1 MTPRSLG
8 NFIPVELTAG
18 RRPRLLIIDDQPL
31 MVQALYQVFERDC
44 QVFMGTRGEQALSL
58 CRTHR
63 PDLVLMDVVMPGMD
77 GFEACRNLKADLD
90 TRDIPII
97 FVTAKDDE
105 AAEAKGL
112 DAGAVDFLTKP
123 VNPRIVRARV
133 RTHLMLKL
141 QSDLLRRMVFVDGLT
156 GVFNR
161 RHFDERLEAEWGR
174 ALRNH
179 TELSLLMIDVDHF
192 KAYNDRHGHQAGDAC
207 LREIAKVLRRCIK
220 RSGDIIARFGG
231 EEFACIL
238 PETET
243 ETVMSLACM
252 IEQRIREDV
261 GASASLPDLGSPVT
275 VSIGVATKPAAI
287 DANRFGVSD
296 LLALADQQLYA
307 AKATGRARVLGRALG
322 SDVPLLMVP
331 LTPFASPDADSDT
344 VADPTL

>member
-1 MTPRSLG
+1 
-8 NFIPVELTAG
+8 
-18 RRPRLLIIDDQPL
+18 
-31 MVQALYQVFERDC
+31 
-44 QVFMGTRGEQALSL
+44 
-58 CRTHR
+58 
-63 PDLVLMDVVMPGMD
+63 
-77 GFEACRNLKADLD
+77 
-90 TRDIPII
+90 
-97 FVTAKDDE
+97 
-105 AAEAKGL
+105 
-112 DAGAVDFLTKP
+112 
-123 VNPRIVRARV
+123 
-133 RTHLMLKL
+133 
-141 QSDLLRRMVFVDGLT
+141 VFVDGLT

-261 GASASLPDLGSPVT
+261 GASASLPDLGRPVT

-296 LLALADQQLYA
+296 RLALADQQLYA